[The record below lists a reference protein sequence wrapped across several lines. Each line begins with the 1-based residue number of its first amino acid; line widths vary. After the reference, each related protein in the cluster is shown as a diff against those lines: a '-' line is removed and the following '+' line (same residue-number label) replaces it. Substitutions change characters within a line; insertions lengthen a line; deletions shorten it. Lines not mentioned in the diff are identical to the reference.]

1 MADEEIAE
9 QYADENKSV
18 YQNTFVEYSDD
29 YEEIKQAVLYGLAKG
44 RKEQFEQ
51 DKKCCANCVSEGKV
65 FDLEKENTELKA
77 QIEKMQCC
85 GNCSKRNECTMN
97 VLDRLL
103 CDKWSWQD
111 A

>member
-1 MADEEIAE
+1 MSDEEIAE

-18 YQNTFVEYSDD
+18 YQNTFIEYSDD
-29 YEEIKQAVLYGLAKG
+29 YEEMKQAVLYGLAEE
-44 RKEQFEQ
+44 RKKSKQCIELLQ
-51 DKKCCANCVSEGKV
+51 N
-65 FDLEKENTELKA
+65 EKAELAEDFCKQLAELKA

-103 CDKWSWQD
+103 CDKWSWQND
-111 A
+111 